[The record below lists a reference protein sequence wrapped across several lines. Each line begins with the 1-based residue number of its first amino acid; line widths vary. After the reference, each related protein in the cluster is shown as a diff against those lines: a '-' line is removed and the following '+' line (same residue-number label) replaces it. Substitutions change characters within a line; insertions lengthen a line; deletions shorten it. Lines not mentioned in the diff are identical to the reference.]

1 MLQRS
6 AALPLSRSL
15 LLTPQQP
22 LLFAPF
28 LFTASALLG
37 TPPRTP
43 CCVPRRSLGVL
54 RPVRRVPIKLKMTTS
69 TSHHCLVMVH

>member
-37 TPPRTP
+37 CTP

-69 TSHHCLVMVH
+69 TSHDCLVMVHWE